1 MKRSRKLQPE
11 DKEILPLTEAMESQ
25 GSATPPVTQP
35 GLTAEVKIYFVCVS
49 EPAVLL
55 KH

>member
-11 DKEILPLTEAMESQ
+11 DKEILPLTETMESQ

-35 GLTAEVKIYFVCVS
+35 GLTAEVEIYFLCAL
-49 EPAVLL
+49 EQAVLL
-55 KH
+55 KP